1 MWATATVVLLYSWYT
16 TKIYFA
22 KHKIN
27 GIPKILDS
35 SLIEEPRWSE
45 MSVGPRVPP
54 PTVRA
59 WLSCPRGWALNAGLT
74 YLLGKRLL
82 AARFVVAN
90 VAGTPSAAR
99 S

>member
-27 GIPKILDS
+27 GIPKILDN

-54 PTVRA
+54 LPYELGSLV
-59 WLSCPRGWALNAGLT
+59 LVVGLLT
-74 YLLGKRLL
+74 L
-82 AARFVVAN
+82 V
-90 VAGTPSAAR
+90 
-99 S
+99 